1 MSPATQ
7 REIDDAG
14 FTLIELIITVAI
26 LPIVVGAISV
36 ALISVLTLQG
46 TVSKTVSDS
55 NDELV
60 GATSFDKDVQS
71 AQLVETVTTPPAC
84 GPTSGH
90 QVIAFEWGSNPDG
103 DGGYSTVISYVQTQV
118 GSTTEFVRL
127 TCTSAS
133 TAPTSSIVVA
143 QDVGTPTVTLNPP
156 GFSYQTNQGW
166 TSTQGLYG
174 VTLNVSKGPGGSGP
188 GYSYVLSGVPSASS
202 STGSASQVVQDQ
214 NLPGC
219 NLANPGTGLYSS
231 SLCFADFTSFLSTF
245 TQPSATCTQMKFA
258 IADSPD
264 ILQFCLRVSPT
275 NSVTVEPQGIP
286 TYDDVTQGSN
296 SEPYLGNNGF
306 YQGIQGEPA
315 ISQRP
320 QPTDVCGTNGQPA
333 CTFAGANGALTT
345 LTFTNIEV
353 TNVNNEPATGWTLVT
368 GDAESTDT
376 NEWNVYSN
384 TTSTPVDWDILP
396 NSGTS
401 FYGNACY
408 DTANSANGNSG
419 LFKYTGAVPPTDT
432 SVGTPSNGFS
442 GADTPLSLS
451 ASTPY
456 TLYPTNASSVGCE
469 ADVQLD
475 KTGTLLLAAPEPA
488 NSSAPQSMSI
498 TMQAGGYQAVF
509 VGVRL

>member
-1 MSPATQ
+1 
-7 REIDDAG
+7 
-14 FTLIELIITVAI
+14 
-26 LPIVVGAISV
+26 
-36 ALISVLTLQG
+36 
-46 TVSKTVSDS
+46 
-55 NDELV
+55 
-60 GATSFDKDVQS
+60 
-71 AQLVETVTTPPAC
+71 
-84 GPTSGH
+84 
-90 QVIAFEWGSNPDG
+90 
-103 DGGYSTVISYVQTQV
+103 
-118 GSTTEFVRL
+118 
-127 TCTSAS
+127 
-133 TAPTSSIVVA
+133 
-143 QDVGTPTVTLNPP
+143 
-156 GFSYQTNQGW
+156 
-166 TSTQGLYG
+166 
-174 VTLNVSKGPGGSGP
+174 
-188 GYSYVLSGVPSASS
+188 
-202 STGSASQVVQDQ
+202 
-214 NLPGC
+214 
-219 NLANPGTGLYSS
+219 
-231 SLCFADFTSFLSTF
+231 
-245 TQPSATCTQMKFA
+245 
-258 IADSPD
+258 
-264 ILQFCLRVSPT
+264 
-275 NSVTVEPQGIP
+275 
-286 TYDDVTQGSN
+286 
-296 SEPYLGNNGF
+296 
-306 YQGIQGEPA
+306 
-315 ISQRP
+315 
-320 QPTDVCGTNGQPA
+320 VCGTNGQPA